1 MMIIEEVFIMIS
13 GFSLVTLCY
22 YMFYKNIKNKK
33 KKKKK
38 KKK

>member
-22 YMFYKNIKNKK
+22 YMFHKKIEKQKKQKK
-33 KKKKK
+33 KK
-38 KKK
+38 

>member
-22 YMFYKNIKNKK
+22 YMFHKNINKK

-38 KKK
+38 